1 MDAAEALPPLPLGWR
16 DEAVSML
23 FEFLEDAGLA
33 STLDALEKETG
44 CVSSSEMSATPAPR
58 DPRASSVTDS
68 SAAVAED
75 ETPRF
80 RRRRRLF
87 ADPSRFPSTFPAPP
101 RARRRGGSAA
111 TLCDALAH
119 LRRLVLDGRWAAAE
133 AFAAPEDDA
142 SSHPSVDRDAVRARL
157 RTQAFL
163 ELMDDQSAVPAAA
176 PDPDALVTA
185 LGHIREVCGEDE
197 DANADE
203 DARRATGTFGYP
215 DEEEAPMRLQSQKLP
230 TPTFRDACAVLALGD
245 VRAHP
250 PLRAWT
256 RARGRLATFEALA
269 RELAPLYP
277 EEAARKMDPSENA
290 GANAGALELALRRA
304 VAHASHVKSHVSTA
318 SLRSALGLERA
329 DDSTI
334 RERKADD
341 SFGASRDAETR
352 VVETSPRRKEA
363 TKRQNDDEDDDDD
376 GSPRFA
382 SLGDVVEADAG
393 VRCLTRFP
401 RERADGGAGG
411 IGAFAAATSARVL
424 HVVADAGANLT
435 GVRHG
440 SRDGTASRS
449 CVASSLD
456 DAHVGSCSIYALA
469 WTAADADGGGVVAT
483 GANDGGLALTE
494 VRLVD
499 ETCHIGR
506 SLMCERRAVRGGA
519 VRAVAF
525 VGSAAGSA
533 GSADDDF
540 VDARDARFVVA
551 AGEGDFTPRAWH
563 LDESGLG
570 IAGPGFALGTH
581 AGSVVATAADP
592 ETRWL
597 LFTASAKGEALL
609 WDLRESRA
617 GPSSSLSAGATGGKP
632 SLRCDVAGACGFGA
646 AVTAAT
652 VRGGRFAFGFANGGV
667 AAADARRGC
676 NSVAYG
682 ACGGG
687 GGFVANG
694 GASVVWSDLVHAGS
708 ECRSV
713 DIAPSGD
720 SRLCARLAF
729 DSPFLILSG
738 GFDGRLALADAAT
751 AGRVAWRSRAG
762 ASHADKVT
770 AARFDARGRG
780 FASCGVDRVVK
791 AWALRDEPDDAR
803 DA

>member
-44 CVSSSEMSATPAPR
+44 CVSSSAMSATPTPR
-58 DPRASSVTDS
+58 DLRASVTDS

-133 AFAAPEDDA
+133 AFAAPEDHA
-142 SSHPSVDRDAVRARL
+142 SSHPSVDHDAVRARL

-176 PDPDALVTA
+176 PDPDALVKA

-197 DANADE
+197 DENADE
-203 DARRATGTFGYP
+203 DVCHATGTFGHP
-215 DEEEAPMRLQSQKLP
+215 DEEEAPMRIQSH
-230 TPTFRDACAVLALGD
+230 TFAPTFRDACAVLALGD

-277 EEAARKMDPSENA
+277 EEAARMTDPSVARFRNA
-290 GANAGALELALRRA
+290 RAGALELALRRA
-304 VAHASHVKSHVSTA
+304 VAHASQYPGAEGRSTA
-318 SLRSALGLERA
+318 SLRSALGFERA
-329 DDSTI
+329 DVRS
-334 RERKADD
+334 EADD
-341 SFGASRDAETR
+341 SNRPRFRDAETCR
-352 VVETSPRRKEA
+352 PEPRRKDA
-363 TKRQNDDEDDDDD
+363 TRQNDV
-376 GSPRFA
+376 S
-382 SLGDVVEADAG
+382 
-393 VRCLTRFP
+393 
-401 RERADGGAGG
+401 
-411 IGAFAAATSARVL
+411 
-424 HVVADAGANLT
+424 
-435 GVRHG
+435 
-440 SRDGTASRS
+440 SRR
-449 CVASSLD
+449 D
-456 DAHVGSCSIYALA
+456 DAHAGSCSIYALA
-469 WTAADADGGGVVAT
+469 WAAAVGVVAT

-494 VRLVD
+494 TRLVD
-499 ETCHIGR
+499 DDENNARRVSCRFGR
-506 SLMCERRAVRGGA
+506 STMCERRAVRGGA

-525 VGSAAGSA
+525 VGSASGAA
-533 GSADDDF
+533 ADDDF
-540 VDARDARFVVA
+540 VHAPDARFVIA

-581 AGSVVATAADP
+581 AGSVVAAAADP

-609 WDLRESRA
+609 WDLRESRSRA
-617 GPSSSLSAGATGGKP
+617 SSSLTTGANQKP
-632 SLRCDVAGACGFGA
+632 SLRCDVAGACGSGA

-652 VRGGRFAFGFANGGV
+652 VRGGRLAFGFANGGV
-667 AAADARRGC
+667 VAADARRGC
-676 NSVAYG
+676 NSVTY
-682 ACGGG
+682 GGG
-687 GGFVANG
+687 GGFVAT
-694 GASVVWSDLVHAGS
+694 GASVVWSDLVHSGH

-729 DSPFLILSG
+729 DSPFLILTG

-751 AGRVAWRSRAG
+751 AGRVAWRSRVG
-762 ASHADKVT
+762 AAHADKVT
-770 AARFDARGRG
+770 AARFDARGTG

-791 AWALRDEPDDAR
+791 AWALREGPNDAR
-803 DA
+803 DE

>member
-44 CVSSSEMSATPAPR
+44 CVSSSAMSATPTPR
-58 DPRASSVTDS
+58 DLRASVTDS

-133 AFAAPEDDA
+133 AFASPEDHA
-142 SSHPSVDRDAVRARL
+142 SSHPSVDHDAVRARL

-176 PDPDALVTA
+176 PDPDALVKA

-197 DANADE
+197 DENADE
-203 DARRATGTFGYP
+203 DVCHATGTFGHP
-215 DEEEAPMRLQSQKLP
+215 DEEEAPMRIQSH
-230 TPTFRDACAVLALGD
+230 TFAPTFRDACAVLALGD

-277 EEAARKMDPSENA
+277 EEAARMTDPSVARFRNA
-290 GANAGALELALRRA
+290 RAGALELALRRA
-304 VAHASHVKSHVSTA
+304 VAHASQYPGAEGRSTA
-318 SLRSALGLERA
+318 SLRSALGFERA
-329 DDSTI
+329 DVRS
-334 RERKADD
+334 EADD
-341 SFGASRDAETR
+341 SNRPRFRDAETCR
-352 VVETSPRRKEA
+352 PEPRRKDA
-363 TKRQNDDEDDDDD
+363 TRQNDVSSRRDDDDDDDD

-382 SLGDVVEADAG
+382 FLGDVVEADAG

-401 RERADGGAGG
+401 RERPDAGAGG

-424 HVVADAGANLT
+424 HVVADAGANRR
-435 GVRHG
+435 VRHG
-440 SRDGTASRS
+440 TRDGA
-449 CVASSLD
+449 VADRVALSLD
-456 DAHVGSCSIYALA
+456 YAHAGSCSIYALA
-469 WTAADADGGGVVAT
+469 WAAADADGGGVVAT

-494 VRLVD
+494 TRLVD
-499 ETCHIGR
+499 DDENNARRVSCRFGR
-506 SLMCERRAVRGGA
+506 STMCERRAVRGGA

-525 VGSAAGSA
+525 VGSASGAA
-533 GSADDDF
+533 ADDDF
-540 VDARDARFVVA
+540 VHAPDARFVIA

-581 AGSVVATAADP
+581 AGSVVAAAADP

-609 WDLRESRA
+609 WDLRESRSRA
-617 GPSSSLSAGATGGKP
+617 SSLTTGANQKP
-632 SLRCDVAGACGFGA
+632 SLRCDVAGACGSGA

-652 VRGGRFAFGFANGGV
+652 VRGGRLAFGFANGGV

-676 NSVAYG
+676 NSVTY
-682 ACGGG
+682 GGG
-687 GGFVANG
+687 GGFVAT
-694 GASVVWSDLVHAGS
+694 GASVVWSDLVHSGH

-729 DSPFLILSG
+729 DSPFLILTG

-751 AGRVAWRSRAG
+751 AGRVAWRSRLG
-762 ASHADKVT
+762 AAHADKVT
-770 AARFDARGRG
+770 AARFDARGTG

-791 AWALRDEPDDAR
+791 AWALREGPNDAR
-803 DA
+803 DE